1 MHTGPTLIKS
11 SSYKTTKVEDNIGYH
26 IRVLRKRCG
35 LTIRKLAEMAKVT
48 PAVISCIERSKSSP
62 NLVTLQNIINALG
75 LDMATFFNG
84 AVGEQEGPLYQREH
98 MQVVSD
104 AVRTCTVIF
113 PKRKEIKFE
122 MLDEII
128 SPVNKTPPFSSF
140 HNDIAGYIVSGS
152 LEFEIKDKKKKILRT
167 GDAFYIPEGIE
178 HRGYVIGDEPSRV
191 ITVWKAAAE

>member
-1 MHTGPTLIKS
+1 MHTGPKLIK
-11 SSYKTTKVEDNIGYH
+11 TTPNKALKVEDDIGYH

-35 LTIRKLAEMAKVT
+35 LTIRKLAEMSKVT

-62 NLVTLQNIINALG
+62 NVATLQNIINALG

-84 AVGEQEGPLYQREH
+84 SAGEQKGPIYQREH

-104 AVRTCTVIF
+104 SARTCTVIF
-113 PKRKEIKFE
+113 PKRNEIKFE

-128 SPVNKTPPFSSF
+128 HPVKSLPPFSSF
-140 HNDIAGYIVSGS
+140 HNDIAGYVVSGS
-152 LEFEIKDKKKKILRT
+152 LEFEIKDQKKKILRT
-167 GDAFYIPEGIE
+167 GDAFYIPEGME

-191 ITVWKAAAE
+191 ITVWKSAVE

>member
-11 SSYKTTKVEDNIGYH
+11 SSDKTLKVEDNLGYH

-35 LTIRKLAEMAKVT
+35 LTIRKLAGMAKVT
-48 PAVISCIERSKSSP
+48 PAVISCIECSKSSP

-75 LDMATFFNG
+75 LDMASFFNG
-84 AVGEQEGPLYQREH
+84 AAGEQEGPIYQREH

-104 AVRTCTVIF
+104 SARTCTVIF

-128 SPVNKTPPFSSF
+128 SSVDKTPPFSTF
-140 HNDIAGYIVSGS
+140 HNDIAGYVVSGS
-152 LEFEIKDKKKKILRT
+152 LEFEIKDQKKKILRT
-167 GDAFYIPEGIE
+167 GDAFYIPEGME

-191 ITVWKAAAE
+191 ITVWKAATE